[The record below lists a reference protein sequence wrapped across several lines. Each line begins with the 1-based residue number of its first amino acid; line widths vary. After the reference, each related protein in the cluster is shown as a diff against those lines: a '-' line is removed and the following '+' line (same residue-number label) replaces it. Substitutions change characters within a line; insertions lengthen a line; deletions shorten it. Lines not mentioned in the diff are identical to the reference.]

1 MKLFKV
7 LVAALVMVGMAMP
20 VIAEDRLKLSGEMR
34 TRAFTTDY
42 SADGLATDNSHP
54 AWANQRLRVAG
65 TIAVAEG
72 VSVSFRTDIT
82 EGTDWGDS
90 STFQATAGNPE
101 RTNGAGHA
109 RSGSQQQW
117 DRAYMDLTSG
127 MFHLRAGQQY
137 VGTGGTWAVDT
148 QDSGLLLNI
157 KTGVPI
163 TLFGIIDK
171 DGPTNGGS
179 ANRTKQDTFL
189 YGGYLAPKG
198 DSYSAK
204 IIAAGMSGP
213 DSYTPYLLGLSGS
226 TDFGPVKFFGEF
238 DYFTGDAD
246 SNTDAFGTQLFLDGS
261 MAATDALTVGAQI
274 FYALGDND
282 DKQFFRLG
290 NGFNGWDPIMD
301 VGTSLSNEE
310 IVLGAALQPLA
321 AAGFTQY
328 DGNPMDFTGASAGVI
343 SPRLYG
349 NFKLS
354 DDMSFG
360 LSGAYLTVEDDSNVD
375 VEEWAFAAGYVYKF
389 LPNTSFQLQ
398 AQYVT
403 GTVSKV
409 DRQNINDV
417 DFNAFSAGTGLFV
430 SF

>member
-42 SADGLATDNSHP
+42 SADGVASDNNHDV
-54 AWANQRLRVAG
+54 WANQRLRVAG

-72 VSVSFRTDIT
+72 VSISFRTDIT
-82 EGTDWGDS
+82 EGTNWGDS
-90 STFQATAGNPE
+90 STFGAGPGNPE
-101 RTNGAGHA
+101 RTNGSGHA

-117 DRAYMDLTSG
+117 DRAYMDLTTG

-157 KTGVPI
+157 KTSVPI
-163 TLFGIIDK
+163 TLFGIVDR
-171 DGPTNGGS
+171 DGGS
-179 ANRTKQDTFL
+179 KSAQDSFL

-204 IIAAGMSGP
+204 IIAAGYHGP
-213 DSYTPYLLGLSGS
+213 DSLTPYLLGVSGS
-226 TDFGPVKFFGEF
+226 TDFGPVKVFGEF
-238 DYFTGDAD
+238 DYFTGDHD

-261 MAATDALTVGAQI
+261 MAVTDALTVGLQG

-282 DKQFFRLG
+282 DQQYVRLG

-310 IVLGAALQPLA
+310 IVLGAAFQPLA
-321 AAGFTQY
+321 AAGFTSF
-328 DGNPMDFTGASAGVI
+328 DGNPMDFTGASAGVM

-360 LSGAYLTVEDDSNVD
+360 LSGAYLTVEDDSIVD